1 MTLQERRLFS
11 NDRSHIKELL
21 VTDPSSPRVT
31 ALRGGRYLV
40 LLLTLALLVL
50 GTAGGHSSA
59 AQGPVGAPAASP
71 VASPT
76 SVASV
81 ERASTWL
88 LTQQGPDGGF
98 VGFSGTSD
106 PGATAD
112 AVIAL
117 AAARAVGADVD
128 VPLEM
133 ALRYLDGQQASYAQ
147 TGPGQ
152 AAKLALAYLAGGRDL
167 QDERL
172 MDAIGLASAS
182 ANPTNGLYGT
192 GVFDH
197 ALVMLAL
204 AGSGQPVPEA
214 AIAALGATQVEAGS
228 WAFDGSTTPGAGDG
242 NTTSLVI
249 QALAAAGRGDDPI
262 VAKAIEYLRSVQAPT
277 GGFAFQRAEPLVPDA
292 NSTALALQAFVAVG
306 GDPSAPAVGEAAAAL
321 AAFQNPSGAFR
332 YTADQPDDNLF
343 ATLQAIPAAAG
354 LPLPLVGGDDAG
366 ATPVASPAAFVASGV
381 NIRSIGGSTDSWSAA

>member
-1 MTLQERRLFS
+1 M
-11 NDRSHIKELL
+11 
-21 VTDPSSPRVT
+21 TDPSSPSVT
-31 ALRGGRYLV
+31 ALRGRRYLV
-40 LLLTLALLVL
+40 LLLTLGLLGL
-50 GTAGGHSSA
+50 GTAGGHFSA
-59 AQGPVGAPAASP
+59 AQGPVGTPAASP

-76 SVASV
+76 IVASV
-81 ERASTWL
+81 ERASAWL
-88 LTQQGPDGGF
+88 LTQQGLDGGF

-117 AAARAVGADVD
+117 AAARADGVDVA

-152 AAKLALAYLAGGRDL
+152 AAKVALAYLAGGREP
-167 QDERL
+167 QDARVI
-172 MDAIGLASAS
+172 DAIGLASAG
-182 ANPTNGLYGT
+182 ADPTNGLYGT

-214 AIAALGATQVEAGS
+214 ATAALAATQVEDGS

-242 NTTSLVI
+242 NTTALVI
-249 QALAAAGRGDDPI
+249 QALVAAGRGDDPM
-262 VAKAIEYLRSVQAPT
+262 VAKALEYLRSVQAPT
-277 GGFAFQRAEPLVPDA
+277 GGFAFQPAEPLVPDA
-292 NSTALALQAFVAVG
+292 NSTALALQAFVAVS
-306 GDPSAPAVGEAAAAL
+306 GDPSAPPVGEAAAAL

-354 LPLPLVGGDDAG
+354 LPLPLAGGDAAG
-366 ATPVASPAAFVASGV
+366 AAPVASTAASVASGV
-381 NIRSIGGSTDSWSAA
+381 TNRSIGGSTKLWPAA